1 MRSSVIIPSYQS
13 AATIGACLSTV
24 LNQDIGDAF
33 EVFVADSGTDATA
46 EIVRRNFPAVRLL
59 ESSTRL
65 DPALAR
71 NWAAREARGAVLA
84 FIDSDCQA
92 DPDWLRRLCVVLENG
107 AYDGVGG
114 AIRPVEESNRTG
126 WAGYFC
132 EFREF
137 LPGLAVTDAT
147 YLTINNAA
155 YRRDTFWRAGGF
167 PEGYFPQEDQV
178 FYQRLCAAGS
188 PRIRFDPS
196 IIVRHHH
203 RSEVTAFLTHQAKIG
218 MANARVVLAF
228 GLRGAW
234 IASRPWL
241 ALALMPAL
249 TTYRFFRTVIACWKE
264 ERCLMLRSP
273 IVAGLCWLG
282 MLGWGIGFVQGSARE
297 AAQRQ
302 HCAE

>member
-13 AATIGACLSTV
+13 AATIGACLAAV

-46 EIVRRNFPAVRLL
+46 EIVRRDFPAVRLL
-59 ESSTRL
+59 ESNTRL

-84 FIDSDCQA
+84 FIDSDCEA
-92 DPDWLRRLCVVLENG
+92 DPDWLRRLCAVLENE

-114 AIRPVEESNRTG
+114 AIRPVGESNRTG

-137 LPGLAVTDAT
+137 LPAGAATDAT

-167 PEGYFPQEDQV
+167 PVGYFPQEDQV
-178 FYQRLCAAGS
+178 FYQRLCAVAS
-188 PRIRFDPS
+188 PRVRFDPS
-196 IIVRHHH
+196 IVVKHHH
-203 RSEVTAFLTHQAKIG
+203 RREVAAFLAHQAKIG
-218 MANARVVLAF
+218 AANARVVLAL

-241 ALALMPAL
+241 AIVLLPAL
-249 TTYRFFRTVIACWKE
+249 ATYRFVRTLIACWNQ
-264 ERCLMLRSP
+264 ERCLILRSP
-273 IVAGLCWLG
+273 VVAGLCWLG
-282 MLGWGIGFVQGSARE
+282 MFAWAVGFARGSLSE
-297 AAQRQ
+297 ATAQRHGQ
-302 HCAE
+302 